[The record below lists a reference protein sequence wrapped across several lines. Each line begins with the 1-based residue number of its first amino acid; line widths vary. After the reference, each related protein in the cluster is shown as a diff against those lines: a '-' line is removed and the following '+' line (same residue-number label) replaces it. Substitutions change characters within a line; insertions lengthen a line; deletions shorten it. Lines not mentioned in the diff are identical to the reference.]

1 VVASEVRA
9 LAQRSA
15 EAAKEIKTLISTS
28 TSQVAAGVKLVDEAG
43 SALSAIVVRVAEMD
57 SLVSEISASAQEQ
70 ATGLQQVNTA
80 VNQMDQVTQQNAAMV
95 EETTA
100 AAANLKT
107 EAAQL
112 AALVQRFETG
122 VEVTRGPV
130 VHTLKGRRDAP
141 APLVRERAKI
151 VAFAGG
157 GALSSQPSEEDWE
170 EF

>member
-1 VVASEVRA
+1 VASEVRS

-43 SALSAIVVRVAEMD
+43 SALSAIGVRVAEMD
-57 SLVSEISASAQEQ
+57 ALVSEISASAQEQ

-112 AALVQRFETG
+112 ASLVERFETG
-122 VEVTRGPV
+122 SGGPQ
-130 VHTLKGRRDAP
+130 VHTLKPRPGAP
-141 APLVRERAKI
+141 VSLVRDRAKI

-157 GALSSQPSEEDWE
+157 GAASSGGMAREDGWE

>member
-1 VVASEVRA
+1 
-9 LAQRSA
+9 
-15 EAAKEIKTLISTS
+15 
-28 TSQVAAGVKLVDEAG
+28 
-43 SALSAIVVRVAEMD
+43 MD
-57 SLVSEISASAQEQ
+57 ALVSEISASAQEQ

-112 AALVQRFETG
+112 AALVDRFETG
-122 VEVTRGPV
+122 ERSDRGPI
-130 VHTLKGRRDAP
+130 VHTLKPRPGAP
-141 APLVRERAKI
+141 APLARERARL

-157 GALSSQPSEEDWE
+157 GAAVVGGSAVGEGWE